1 MDPALWF
8 TVCDNE
14 GGRQE
19 EPWRLT
25 VRKNKQLA
33 SRIAAVLAVI
43 TLAGTSTFAESRPSN
58 GTRSR
63 DAGGGIVR
71 RGGASTGAVARR
83 GNNSANR
90 SSERRATSERR
101 TSSSERRA
109 TIDRRPARGS
119 AQDRGQARR
128 SDRSPAGTTS
138 IDRNRNQTRN
148 NDRNRTRTGNYESY
162 RGRSHWSRNGSNDY
176 GRYSRGRGHSYGNRQ
191 PYYHRGRVS
200 RVLRHGGGYRVWI
213 GGAPYPFFIPSSY
226 YHRNRF
232 RVGLLI
238 GLGGFYNS
246 LGYYDYYGGY
256 NDSYRY
262 RDHRGYSSGVLRGVV
277 ESVDYRRDTFVVRN
291 DETGSFVTVVMRD
304 RRRDVRPGDYVELS
318 GDWTRTGVFQAYDVD
333 LLDDDD
339 RDR

>member
-1 MDPALWF
+1 MR
-8 TVCDNE
+8 E
-14 GGRQE
+14 
-19 EPWRLT
+19 
-25 VRKNKQLA
+25 NKQLA

-63 DAGGGIVR
+63 GSGGGVVR

-83 GNNSANR
+83 GNNSPNR
-90 SSERRATSERR
+90 SSERRATSIERR
-101 TSSSERRA
+101 TTSSERRVGV
-109 TIDRRPARGS
+109 DRRPARGAS
-119 AQDRGQARR
+119 QDRGQARR
-128 SDRSPAGTTS
+128 SDRSPAGTRS
-138 IDRNRNQTRN
+138 IDRNRTQTRSS
-148 NDRNRTRTGNYESY
+148 DRNRDRRN
-162 RGRSHWSRNGSNDY
+162 WSPNRSNDNWR
-176 GRYSRGRGHSYGNRQ
+176 GGSRSSSSWRGHSFGNRQ
-191 PYYHRGRVS
+191 PSFHRGRIS
-200 RVLRHGGGYRVWI
+200 RVLRYGSGYRVWI

-226 YHRNRF
+226 YYRNRF

-256 NDSYRY
+256 NDSYR
-262 RDHRGYSSGVLRGVV
+262 DSRGYSSGVLRGVV

-291 DETGSFVTVVMRD
+291 DETGSFVTVFMRD
-304 RRRDVRPGDYVELS
+304 RRGDDVRPGDYVEVS
-318 GDWTRTGVFQAYDVD
+318 GDWTRSGLFQAYDVD